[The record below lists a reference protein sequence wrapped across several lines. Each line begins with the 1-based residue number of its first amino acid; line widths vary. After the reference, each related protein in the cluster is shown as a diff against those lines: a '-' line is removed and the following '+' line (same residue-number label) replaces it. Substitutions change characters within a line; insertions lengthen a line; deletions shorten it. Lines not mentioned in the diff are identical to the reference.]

1 MTGPTIARSRW
12 IDVRT
17 MFVGYLAVIVV
28 GLAYFLAIG
37 LGRW

>member
-1 MTGPTIARSRW
+1 VCDRDGLRW
-12 IDVRT
+12 ADVRV
-17 MFVGYLAVIVV
+17 MFVGYLAVILL